1 MRLERKN
8 GTRKGEKMKKGIDIS
23 YWQGKVDFSKVS
35 KSVEFVILREGYRM
49 TIDKRFWNMCKVVK
63 EIAFRF
69 MEFIISVTQLPQLER
84 KKKRLL
90 VLQTCGKLGWEK
102 M

>member
-23 YWQGKVDFSKVS
+23 YWQGKVDFSK
-35 KSVEFVILREGYRM
+35 L
-49 TIDKRFWNMCKVVK
+49 TNDFWNMCKVVK

>member
-1 MRLERKN
+1 
-8 GTRKGEKMKKGIDIS
+8 MKKGIDIS

-35 KSVEFVILREGYRM
+35 KSVEFVILREGQL
-49 TIDKRFWNMCKVVK
+49 TNDLWNMCKAVK
-63 EIAFRF
+63 KIAFRF

-84 KKKRLL
+84 KKKQLL
-90 VLQTCGKLGWEK
+90 ALQTCGKQGWEK

>member
-1 MRLERKN
+1 
-8 GTRKGEKMKKGIDIS
+8 
-23 YWQGKVDFSKVS
+23 
-35 KSVEFVILREGYRM
+35 M
-49 TIDKRFWNMCKVVK
+49 TNDFWNMCKVVK